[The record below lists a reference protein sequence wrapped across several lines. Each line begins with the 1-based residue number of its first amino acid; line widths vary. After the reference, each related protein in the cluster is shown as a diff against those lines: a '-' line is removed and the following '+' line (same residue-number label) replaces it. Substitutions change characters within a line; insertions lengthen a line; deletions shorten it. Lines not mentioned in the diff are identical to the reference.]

1 MVPVAPAPVAPIVSA
16 RPWTES
22 LDVIV
27 TFALAA
33 PTAVGAKWTTRLHEE
48 LGPRVGLSSH
58 SELMPS
64 IANGAATLTLSIVA
78 FSSPPLVIFADS
90 VVAGSWIPVVGNSSV
105 ATSDSRVPGAAAKA
119 GTGADR
125 ASAVRSPATIRR
137 AEVI

>member
-1 MVPVAPAPVAPIVSA
+1 MVPLAPVPVAPIVSS
-16 RPWTES
+16 RPSTES
-22 LDVIV
+22 LYVIV

-78 FSSPPLVIFADS
+78 FSSPPLVIFADT
-90 VVAGSWIPVVGNSSV
+90 VVAGPGIPVVGNFTA
-105 ATSDSRVPGAAAKA
+105 AT
-119 GTGADR
+119 
-125 ASAVRSPATIRR
+125 PA
-137 AEVI
+137 